1 MKWQGKSKRKMTGG
15 RLTLSRGKMRYELG
29 RESTEPR
36 LGEVRQIEVRIRGG
50 EKKVR
55 LFQCDVANVT
65 NPKTG
70 KTKAAKIETVELNPA
85 NQHYVRRNIL
95 TRGAIV
101 KTKLGRA
108 RITSRPGQ
116 DGVVNAVLVE

>member
-1 MKWQGKSKRKMTGG
+1 MKWQGKSTRKMTGG
-15 RLTLSRGKMRYELG
+15 RLIPSRGKMRHELG
-29 RESTEPR
+29 RGATESR
-36 LGEVRQIEVRIRGG
+36 LGEARQIDVRVRGG
-50 EKKVR
+50 KKKVR
-55 LFQCDVANVT
+55 LFQCDIANVT

-95 TRGAIV
+95 TKGAIV
-101 KTKLGRA
+101 KTKLGKA